1 MFNVKAIMKYYIRII
16 IVMLVFFAG
25 LNKASSQSVIE
36 DSLKSMLRRPNLST
50 EMKVM
55 ALSQLGRNT

>member
-1 MFNVKAIMKYYIRII
+1 
-16 IVMLVFFAG
+16 MLVFFAG